1 MYFNHNRGS
10 SGAVVVGVLGVQK
23 TTVGEKI
30 VGTANDKNPLGKF
43 HSVLSGRGGVVGV
56 LS

>member
-1 MYFNHNRGS
+1 MYFYHNRGS
-10 SGAVVVGVLGVQK
+10 SGGVLVGVLGVQK

-43 HSVLSGRGGVVGV
+43 FSIFQVEGV
-56 LS
+56 